1 MAKLPQFNAPQ
12 ATATNDF
19 AWFAYGSTLDF
30 DAFRAWCGEHGYR
43 MPELATIRPAKLP
56 GWRLAFNVRSNFWGG
71 LVGSLV
77 PDEKS
82 VVEGV
87 LIPLPADSLGFV
99 RHKEGVNSGL
109 FDEKTATCIVDGGE
123 EKSCLVYLA
132 SASRVVPE
140 GAPAPRFLATLVKGA
155 RERGLSKEWIA
166 SLEKIAGNAG

>member
-12 ATATNDF
+12 ATARGDF

-43 MPELATIRPAKLP
+43 MPDLATIRPARLP

-71 LVGSLV
+71 IVGSVV
-77 PDEKS
+77 PDEGGA
-82 VVEGV
+82 VEGV

-109 FDEKTATCIVDGGE
+109 FEEREATCEVGGE
-123 EKSCLVYLA
+123 TQPCLVYVA
-132 SASRVVPE
+132 SAARVVPE
-140 GAPAPRFLATLVKGA
+140 AAPAPRFLATLLKGA
-155 RERGLSKEWIA
+155 RERGLSQDWIA
-166 SLEKIAGNAG
+166 FLEKLRTSPG